1 MAKVKTYWDEIKND
15 ECTFYG
21 GRQGWEVRMIWT
33 ENWKYNPKTGESI
46 LVKQLV
52 LQWPFGVGDGVPG
65 EEKAQCRKEVNFKKR
80 RRKILAQAAQNR
92 TEYEDLLNRVYKLSM
107 DDFNEIIKKDLK
119 GYELRNYIQ
128 LNYLTDGEAYASFW
142 RM

>member
-21 GRQGWEVRMIWT
+21 GSQGWEVKLIWT
-33 ENWKYNPKTGESI
+33 ETRKYNPKTGARR
-46 LVKQLV
+46 VKQLV
-52 LQWPFGVGDGVPG
+52 LHWPFGAGDGVPR
-65 EEKAQCRKEVNFKKR
+65 EEKTQCREEVNFMKR

-92 TEYEDLLNRVYKLSM
+92 TEYEDLLNRVYNLSI
-107 DDFNEIIKKDLK
+107 DDFNEIIKTGLK

-128 LNYLTDGEAYASFW
+128 SNCLTDGEAYASFW